1 MDSYPANNVFSS
13 NSSEVIRMAQKYSNW
28 STDDEV
34 GSAFQMFSKLLLR
47 YDSECQLVKT
57 KMSYFESQ
65 LQIAIEK
72 IKQLMDAL
80 KKQEAKI
87 LEKQVNIEVEIE
99 HTKSALQRWKQ
110 GMKDQPYDERE

>member
-1 MDSYPANNVFSS
+1 
-13 NSSEVIRMAQKYSNW
+13 MAQKYSNW

-72 IKQLMDAL
+72 IK
-80 KKQEAKI
+80 
-87 LEKQVNIEVEIE
+87 
-99 HTKSALQRWKQ
+99 
-110 GMKDQPYDERE
+110 